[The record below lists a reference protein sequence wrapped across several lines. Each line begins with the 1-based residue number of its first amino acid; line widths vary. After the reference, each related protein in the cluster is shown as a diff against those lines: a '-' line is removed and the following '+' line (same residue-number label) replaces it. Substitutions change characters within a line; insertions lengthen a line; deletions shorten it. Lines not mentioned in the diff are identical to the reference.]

1 MIGGPPMSMKRT
13 PDNPFDDPE
22 VQAAVSAAAPQLHR
36 TPPKNPRL
44 TRMSDSMK
52 RTPDMSD
59 DEHDDE
65 TSKVKIWSW
74 RFKVIVKFLFVF
86 TLVIC
91 IGVVLDED
99 NDLEDREHVHFSNFC
114 FLFTLL
120 LLLPTAYEAGT
131 SVYFW
136 SDPDAIYNYKDSSTE
151 EENVKEWY
159 SDTFEGPSGFMVGIV
174 IWIISLIASP
184 FFVLFFVLEVITQFF
199 LSMLFCRSGG
209 CGGDDVKD
217 EVENAIDHKLGIL
230 VGMLDAWQFT
240 LLMPLAFII
249 ITGSE
254 TKADALINTVAIQFL
269 ATLEDQFIGSLGT
282 EERFEKFS
290 DMVSQYKQPKKDTT
304 PDEQMPSPRDLIRDM
319 SRKLYD

>member
-1 MIGGPPMSMKRT
+1 MQQ
-13 PDNPFDDPE
+13 NPFDDPE
-22 VQAAVSAAAPQLHR
+22 VQAAAPQLHR
-36 TPPKNPRL
+36 TPQKNPRS
-44 TRMSDSMK
+44 TRMSGSMK
-52 RTPDMSD
+52 RTPEPDMSD

-136 SDPDAIYNYKDSSTE
+136 FDPDAIYNYKDSSTE

-159 SDTFEGPSGFMVGIV
+159 SDTFEGPWGFMAGIV

-184 FFVLFFVLEVITQFF
+184 FFVLFFIVE
-199 LSMLFCRSGG
+199 SMLFCRSGG
-209 CGGDDVKD
+209 DVEDK
-217 EVENAIDHKLGIL
+217 VENAIDYKLGML

-304 PDEQMPSPRDLIRDM
+304 PDEQIPSPRDLIRDM